1 MKTAPEKTTSGRPRF
16 DLVAVLFL
24 VLSYLY
30 VWLAIDPRLIHHS
43 LGILV
48 PYRSFAFRMG
58 WPFFAEHLGR
68 VGGPVEYVARLLSQ
82 CYAFGW
88 AGALIV
94 TAAAWS
100 AAFFAERL
108 ADRAGWRH
116 GRVLGYTAAVVVL
129 LTHGG
134 YSHPLRP
141 VLSLLISLGGFLLYE
156 HVAPK
161 PPIGRAV
168 LFLFAFLVLYP
179 IVGSGSLIF
188 PALVA
193 VDGFLVERR
202 RAMALLALAIALV
215 VPWVSGTVFGIGM
228 KEAYG
233 GFLVSDAGVA
243 PGMWPHTLA
252 LYLLFPT
259 LLASSALRTSVQVSG
274 IPPAASSP
282 PRRDARSRGQEPRR
296 TLLDRRGVRLLGMA
310 AVVCGAVALVWFS
323 MNSFTRTMLEM
334 DYHSQHEQWPDVLNC
349 AERLPAGVYNVR
361 CERNVLLA
369 LYHTGR
375 LGDAMCHYGLRPSMD
390 LFSTPKQH
398 RDLGS
403 YDQES
408 RLLLE
413 IGQVNEAEKSAFEAL
428 EVSGGQ
434 PEVLRRLATISIV
447 KGRGQ
452 TARVFLK
459 ALEKQPFHRA
469 AARAMLRRL
478 EGDSAS
484 EDDPQVAQIR
494 ANMVDRDC
502 VVRHDNL
509 EAFAQAALE
518 KNPRNRMAFE
528 LLMAA
533 DLAARR
539 PDKVVANLP
548 RLKEFSYRQ
557 IPLHYQE
564 AWAVY
569 AASSGNPPAVAGFAL
584 DPEVQRDAER
594 FRRIAAA
601 AGPQG
606 AARATFEAGFGD
618 SYFFYFTFG
627 TSVR

>member
-1 MKTAPEKTTSGRPRF
+1 MKTAPEKNTSGRPRF
-16 DLVAVLFL
+16 DVVAVLFL

-68 VGGPVEYVARLLSQ
+68 VGGLVEYVARLLSQ

-108 ADRAGWRH
+108 ADRAGWTH
-116 GRVLGYTAAVVVL
+116 GRVLGYTAAGIL
-129 LTHGG
+129 LLAHAG

-141 VLSLLISLGGFLLYE
+141 VLSLLISLGGFFLYE
-156 HVAPK
+156 RVAPK
-161 PPIGRAV
+161 QPIGRAV
-168 LFLFAFLVLYP
+168 LFLFAFLVLYQ
-179 IVGSGSLIF
+179 IAGSGSLIF

-193 VDGFLVERR
+193 VDGLRVERR
-202 RAMALLALAIALV
+202 KAVVFLAVISALLL
-215 VPWVSGTVFGIGM
+215 PWVSGTLLGIGM
-228 KEAYG
+228 EETYG

-259 LLASSALRTSVQVSG
+259 VLASSALRTSARVSG
-274 IPPAASSP
+274 VPPAASSP
-282 PRRDARSRGQEPRR
+282 PRRGARSRSQEPRR
-296 TLLDRRGVRLLGMA
+296 TLLERRGVRLLGVT
-310 AVVCGAVALVWFS
+310 AVVCGGGTLVWLS
-323 MNSFTRTMLEM
+323 LNSFTRTMLEM
-334 DYHSQHEQWPDVLNC
+334 DYHSQHEQWPDVLKC
-349 AERLPAGVYNVR
+349 AQRLPAGVYNVR

-369 LYHTGR
+369 LHHTGR

-413 IGQVNEAEKSAFEAL
+413 IGQVNEAERSAYEAL
-428 EVSGGQ
+428 ELSGGQ
-434 PEVLRRLATISIV
+434 PEVLLRLATISLV

-452 TARVFLK
+452 TVRVFLK
-459 ALEKQPFHRA
+459 ALEKQPFHRTA
-469 AARAMLRRL
+469 AEAMLRRL
-478 EGDSAS
+478 EEDSAP
-484 EDDPQVAQIR
+484 EDAPQVAQLR

-502 VVRHDNL
+502 VVRHDSL

-528 LLMAA
+528 LLMATY
-533 DLAARR
+533 LAARR
-539 PDKVVANLP
+539 PDKVVANLSM
-548 RLKEFSYRQ
+548 LKELSYATVPR
-557 IPLHYQE
+557 HYQE
-564 AWAVY
+564 AWVIY
-569 AASSGNPPAVAGFAL
+569 AGSSGGLPPIPGFTP
-584 DPEVQRDAER
+584 DPEVVRDAEK
-594 FRRIAAA
+594 FSRIASA

-606 AARATFEAGFGD
+606 AARATFEAGLGD